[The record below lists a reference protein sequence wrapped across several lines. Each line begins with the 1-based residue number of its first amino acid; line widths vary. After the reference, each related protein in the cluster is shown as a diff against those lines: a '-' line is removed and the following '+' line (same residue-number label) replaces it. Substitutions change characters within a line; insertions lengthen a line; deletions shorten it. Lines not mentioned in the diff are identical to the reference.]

1 MRVENI
7 VFDAQ
12 EVLAAAYIRQ
22 GRYDDALFLQRYVAE
37 TVQSMLRDRRR
48 NKEALIASA
57 PQERFPL

>member
-22 GRYDDALFLQRYVAE
+22 GRYDDALFLHRYVAE